1 MHATL
6 SFNGLL
12 AGYPPLFDDLK
23 VPDSVSK
30 EAVCN
35 QLLFDTLELEVLYTD
50 GPTMQR
56 ALGVFSKTML
66 PSWTRY
72 AKALGLDYDVLASD
86 DRTRTVEHKGTNS
99 GTNSSKNVVAGK
111 TTRTPN
117 LTTIGQNNGSDNTTR
132 DVTGFDSGAFVPAEK
147 STTTLGT
154 GNKITSTGTDTT
166 TDDQTTTNNGTTEA
180 KDSYKD
186 TVTEKGRAGKDPQDL
201 IAKELTLAAKKN
213 AVNKIVADIQANF
226 CLLVY

>member
-12 AGYPPLFDDLK
+12 AGYPPLFDNLK

-30 EAVCN
+30 ETVCN

-56 ALGVFSKTML
+56 ALGVFSETML

-72 AKALGLDYDVLASD
+72 AKALGLNYDVLASD
-86 DRTRTVEHKGTNS
+86 DRARTVEHKGTNS
-99 GTNSSKNVVAGK
+99 GTNSSKNVVAGI
-111 TTRTPN
+111 TTRTPD

-132 DVTGFDSGAFVPAEK
+132 DVTGFDSGALVPAEK
-147 STTTLGT
+147 NTTTLGT

-166 TDDQTTTNNGTTEA
+166 TDDQTTTNDGTTKA
-180 KDSYKD
+180 QDMYKD

-201 IAKELTLAAKKN
+201 IAKELALAAKN

>member
-12 AGYPPLFDDLK
+12 AGYPTLFDDLR

-56 ALGVFSKTML
+56 ALGVFSQTML

-99 GTNSSKNVVAGK
+99 GANSSKNVVAGK

-166 TDDQTTTNNGTTEA
+166 TDDQTTTNNGSSKAE
-180 KDSYKD
+180 DSYKD

-201 IAKELTLAAKKN
+201 IAKELTIAAKN

>member
-23 VPDSVSK
+23 VPAGVSK

-56 ALGVFSKTML
+56 ALGVFSETML

-72 AKALGLDYDVLASD
+72 AAALGLDYDVLASD
-86 DRTRTVEHKGTNS
+86 DRTRTTDHH
-99 GTNSSKNVVAGK
+99 GTNSSTNSSMTLVTG
-111 TTRTPN
+111 TTKRTPD
-117 LTTIGQNNGSDNTTR
+117 LTTTGKNNGSDSTTR
-132 DVTGFDSGAFVPAEK
+132 DVTGFDSGTMVPAEK

-154 GNKITSTGTDTT
+154 GNTITSTGTDTT
-166 TDDQTTTNNGTTEA
+166 TDDQTNTNTSTTEA
-180 KDSYKD
+180 EDGYKD
-186 TVTEKGRAGKDPQDL
+186 TLTEKGRAGRDPQDL
-201 IAKELTLAAKKN
+201 IAKELALAKDN
-213 AVNKIVADIQANF
+213 AVHKIVTDIKANF

>member
-12 AGYPPLFDDLK
+12 AGYPALFDDLQ
-23 VPDSVSK
+23 VPAGVSK

-35 QLLFDTLELEVLYTD
+35 QLLFDTLELEVLYAD

-56 ALGVFSKTML
+56 ALGVFSETML

-72 AKALGLDYDVLASD
+72 AAALGLDYDVLASD
-86 DRTRTVEHKGTNS
+86 DRTRTTDHHGTNS
-99 GTNSSKNVVAGK
+99 GTNSTMNLVTG
-111 TTRTPN
+111 TTKRTPD
-117 LTTIGQNNGSDNTTR
+117 LTTTGKNNGSDSTTR
-132 DVTGFDSGAFVPAEK
+132 DVTGFDSGTMVPAEK

-154 GNKITSTGTDTT
+154 GNTITSTGTDTT
-166 TDDQTTTNNGTTEA
+166 TDDQTITNTSTTEA
-180 KDSYKD
+180 EDGYKD
-186 TVTEKGRAGKDPQDL
+186 TVTEKGRAGRDPQDL
-201 IAKELTLAAKKN
+201 ITKELALAADN
-213 AVNKIVADIQANF
+213 AVHKIVTDIRANF

>member
-12 AGYPPLFDDLK
+12 AGYPTLFDDLQ
-23 VPDSVSK
+23 VPESVSK

-35 QLLFDTLELEVLYTD
+35 QLLFDTLELEVLYAD

-56 ALGVFSKTML
+56 ALGVFSETML

-72 AKALGLDYDVLASD
+72 AAALGLDYDVLASD
-86 DRTRTVEHKGTNS
+86 DRTRITDHHGTNS
-99 GTNSSKNVVAGK
+99 GTNNTKSVVEGK

-117 LTTIGQNNGSDNTTR
+117 LTTTGQNNGSDSTTR
-132 DVTGFDSGAFVPAEK
+132 DVTGFDSGTMVPAEK

-154 GNKITSTGTDTT
+154 GNTITSTGTDTT
-166 TDDQTTTNNGTTEA
+166 TDDHTTTNTSTTEA
-180 KDSYKD
+180 QDGYKD
-186 TVTEKGRAGKDPQDL
+186 TVTDKGRAGRDPQDL
-201 IAKELTLAAKKN
+201 IAKELALAAEN
-213 AVNKIVADIQANF
+213 AVHKIVTDIRANF

>member
-12 AGYPPLFDDLK
+12 AGYPPLFDDLQ

-30 EAVCN
+30 DAVCN
-35 QLLFDTLELEVLYTD
+35 QLLFDTLELEVLYAD

-72 AKALGLDYDVLASD
+72 ATALGLDYDVLASD
-86 DRTRTVEHKGTNS
+86 DRTRTTDHHGTNS
-99 GTNSSKNVVAGK
+99 GTNNSKNVVEGK
-111 TTRTPN
+111 TTRTPD

-166 TDDQTTTNNGTTEA
+166 TDDQTTTNNGTTKAE
-180 KDSYKD
+180 DSYKD

-201 IAKELTLAAKKN
+201 IAKELTLAAKN

>member
-1 MHATL
+1 MHAIL

-12 AGYPPLFDDLK
+12 AGYPELFDDLK

-30 EAVCN
+30 ETVCN
-35 QLLFDTLELEVLYTD
+35 QLLFDTLELEVLYAD
-50 GPTMQR
+50 GPTMRR
-56 ALGVFSKTML
+56 ALGVFSDTML

-72 AKALGLDYDVLASD
+72 ATALGLDYDVLASD
-86 DRTRTVEHKGTNS
+86 DRTRTTDHHGTNTGS
-99 GTNSSKNVVAGK
+99 NNTKSVVEGK

-117 LTTIGQNNGSDNTTR
+117 LTTVGQNNGSDSTIR
-132 DVTGFDSGAFVPAEK
+132 DVTGFDSSTMVPAEK

-154 GNKITSTGTDTT
+154 GNTITSTGTDTT
-166 TDDQTTTNNGTTEA
+166 TDDQTTTNTSTTKAE
-180 KDSYKD
+180 DGYKD

-201 IAKELTLAAKKN
+201 IAKELALAAEN
-213 AVNKIVADIQANF
+213 AVHKIVTDIKANF

>member
-12 AGYPPLFDDLK
+12 AGYPELFDDLK
-23 VPDSVSK
+23 VPESVSK

-35 QLLFDTLELEVLYTD
+35 QLLFDTLELEVLYAD

-56 ALGVFSKTML
+56 ALGVFSETML

-72 AKALGLDYDVLASD
+72 AAALGLDYDVLASD
-86 DRTRTVEHKGTNS
+86 DRTRTTEHEGTNTGTNS
-99 GTNSSKNVVAGK
+99 TMNLVTGTTK
-111 TTRTPN
+111 RTPN
-117 LTTIGQNNGSDNTTR
+117 LTTTGKNNGSDSTTR
-132 DVTGFDSGAFVPAEK
+132 DVTGFDSGTMVPAEK

-154 GNKITSTGTDTT
+154 GNSITSTGTDTT
-166 TDDQTTTNNGTTEA
+166 TDDQTTTNISTTEA
-180 KDSYKD
+180 EDGYKD
-186 TVTEKGRAGKDPQDL
+186 TVTEKGRAGRDPQDL
-201 IAKELTLAAKKN
+201 IAKELALATEN
-213 AVNKIVADIQANF
+213 AVHKIVTDIKANF

>member
-12 AGYPPLFDDLK
+12 AGYPELFDDLQ
-23 VPDSVSK
+23 VPASVSK
-30 EAVCN
+30 DAVCN
-35 QLLFDTLELEVLYTD
+35 QLLFDTLELEVIYAD

-56 ALGVFSKTML
+56 ALGVFSETML

-72 AKALGLDYDVLASD
+72 AAALGLDYDVLASD
-86 DRTRTVEHKGTNS
+86 DRTRTTDHHGTS
-99 GTNSSKNVVAGK
+99 GSTNTGKNVVEGK
-111 TTRTPN
+111 TIRTPD
-117 LTTIGQNNGSDNTTR
+117 LTTTGKNNGSDSTTR
-132 DVTGFDSGAFVPAEK
+132 DVTGFDSGTMLPAEK

-154 GNKITSTGTDTT
+154 GNTITSTGTDTT
-166 TDDQTTTNNGTTEA
+166 TDDQTTTNTSTTEA
-180 KDSYKD
+180 EDGYKD

-201 IAKELTLAAKKN
+201 IAKELALAMDN
-213 AVNKIVADIQANF
+213 AVHKIVMDIKANF

>member
-1 MHATL
+1 MRAAL

-12 AGYPPLFDDLK
+12 AGYPALFDDLK

-35 QLLFDTLELEVLYTD
+35 QLLFDTMELEVLYAD

-56 ALGVFSKTML
+56 ALGVFSETML
-66 PSWTRY
+66 PSWARY
-72 AKALGLDYDVLASD
+72 ATALGLNYDVLASD
-86 DRTRTVEHKGTNS
+86 DRTRTVEHKGTNT

-111 TTRTPN
+111 TTRTPD

-132 DVTGFDSGAFVPAEK
+132 DVTGFDSGTFVPAEK

-166 TDDQTTTNNGTTEA
+166 TDDQTTTNDGTTKA
-180 KDSYKD
+180 QDRYKD

-201 IAKELTLAAKKN
+201 IAKELTLAAKN

>member
-12 AGYPPLFDDLK
+12 AGYPALFDDLQ
-23 VPDSVSK
+23 VPAGVSK

-35 QLLFDTLELEVLYTD
+35 QLLFDTLELEVLYAD

-56 ALGVFSKTML
+56 ALGVFSETML

-72 AKALGLDYDVLASD
+72 AAALGLDYDVLASD
-86 DRTRTVEHKGTNS
+86 DRTRTTDHHGTNS
-99 GTNSSKNVVAGK
+99 GTNSTMNLVTG
-111 TTRTPN
+111 TTKRTPD
-117 LTTIGQNNGSDNTTR
+117 LTTTGKNNGSDSTTR
-132 DVTGFDSGAFVPAEK
+132 DVTGFDSGTMVPAEK

-154 GNKITSTGTDTT
+154 GNTITSTGTDTT
-166 TDDQTTTNNGTTEA
+166 TDDQTTTNTSTTEA
-180 KDSYKD
+180 EDGYKD
-186 TVTEKGRAGKDPQDL
+186 TVTEKGRAGRDPQDL
-201 IAKELTLAAKKN
+201 IAKELALAADN
-213 AVNKIVADIQANF
+213 AVHKIVTDIRANF